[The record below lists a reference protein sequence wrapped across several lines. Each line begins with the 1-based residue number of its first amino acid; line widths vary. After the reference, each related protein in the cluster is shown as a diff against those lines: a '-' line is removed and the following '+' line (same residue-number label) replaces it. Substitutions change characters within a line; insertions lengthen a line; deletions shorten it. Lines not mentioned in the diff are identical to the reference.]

1 MKLSEK
7 YKIKSDE
14 LNITLYEKY
23 EGRDKNG
30 KRNGTFK
37 WKPVGYYPNI
47 ESLFKSLVDKEINE
61 TTMKSFEDIIEKIAE
76 LKEFKKEV
84 I

>member
-7 YKIKSDE
+7 YEIRSDE

-23 EGRDKNG
+23 EGKDKEGN
-30 KRNGTFK
+30 KNGTFK